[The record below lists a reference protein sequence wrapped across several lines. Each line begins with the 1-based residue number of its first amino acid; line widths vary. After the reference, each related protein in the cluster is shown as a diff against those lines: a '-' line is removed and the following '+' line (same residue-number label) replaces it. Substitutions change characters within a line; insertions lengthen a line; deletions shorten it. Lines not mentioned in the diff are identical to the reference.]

1 VPSTMPIETPS
12 TETPSTET
20 PPRQIESPP
29 AEAGLPETVSAE
41 SGPRF
46 SRAMLALTAAAT
58 LAVVPVSTAAVGP
71 AGSGASA
78 HSSPVYVLAQAAH
91 DIGHNDWA
99 FQGGV
104 AGRVAWVVSY
114 VALGLFWLVIAL
126 WIRRRVKRAGL
137 DRADSRRRLWIKT
150 LIAAWATEGIAG
162 SLTLGAGLYA
172 DWNSSTLGPAIL
184 RASDLCS
191 PWLSFAAV
199 LLVVGLAEHRSLAI
213 RAALLYAALLAV
225 ILLVPLPGPDAV
237 KVLILAAAAAVPALL
252 DSGAP
257 AEPGREGH
265 PGSEPGP
272 LRPPAA
278 AAG

>member
-1 VPSTMPIETPS
+1 MP

-20 PPRQIESPP
+20 PPGRMETPPQIETPP
-29 AEAGLPETVSAE
+29 DETAPGE

-46 SRAMLALTAAAT
+46 SRAVLALTAAAT
-58 LAVVPVSTAAVGP
+58 LAVAPVATAAVGP
-71 AGSGASA
+71 AGSGASE

-104 AGRVAWVVSY
+104 AGRVAWMVSY
-114 VALGLFWLVIAL
+114 VALWLSWLLIAL
-126 WIRRRVKRAGL
+126 WIRWRVKRAGL

-150 LIAAWATEGIAG
+150 LIAAWATEGVAG
-162 SLTLGAGLYA
+162 SLTLGAGLYT
-172 DWNSSTLGPAIL
+172 DWNSSTLGPAVL

-199 LLVVGLAEHRSLAI
+199 LLVVGLAEHRALAV
-213 RAALLYAALLAV
+213 RAAVLYAALLAI
-225 ILLVPLPGPDAV
+225 ILMVPLPGPDAV
-237 KVLILAAAAAVPALL
+237 KVLVLAAAVAVPALL
-252 DSGAP
+252 DSGGS
-257 AEPGREGH
+257 AEPGRERRPD

-272 LRPPAA
+272 VTPPAA

>member
-1 VPSTMPIETPS
+1 MP
-12 TETPSTET
+12 TETPSTENRLSET
-20 PPRQIESPP
+20 PPE
-29 AEAGLPETVSAE
+29 ETGSDETAPGE
-41 SGPRF
+41 SGPEF
-46 SRAMLALTAAAT
+46 SRAILALTAAAT
-58 LAVVPVSTAAVGP
+58 LAVAPVATAAVSP

-114 VALGLFWLVIAL
+114 VALWLFWLAVAL
-126 WIRRRVKRAGL
+126 WIRWRVKRAGL
-137 DRADSRRRLWIKT
+137 ERTDSRRRLWIKV
-150 LIAAWATEGIAG
+150 LIAAWATEGVAG

-199 LLVVGLAEHRSLAI
+199 LLVVGLAEHRALTV
-213 RAALLYAALLAV
+213 RAAVLYAAVLAV
-225 ILLVPLPGPDAV
+225 VLLVPLPGPDTV
-237 KVLILAAAAAVPALL
+237 KVLVLAAAAALPALL
-252 DSGAP
+252 NSGAP
-257 AEPGREGH
+257 AEPGRKRRADA
-265 PGSEPGP
+265 GSEPGSVT
-272 LRPPAA
+272 PPAA